1 MTERKLFYVD
11 VGDMSAKEA
20 EQYMNNIT
28 SKMNGK
34 KYEPIGFWGIFFSFF
49 TFNW

>member
-1 MTERKLFYVD
+1 MTDRKVFYVD

-20 EQYMNNIT
+20 RNCINKI
-28 SKMNGK
+28 SGK
-34 KYEPIGFWGIFFSFF
+34 DINPVGFCGIFLSFF